1 VLQWDERVK
10 AHFWLPPDARVTID
24 TFYDRIHPDDRKPTR
39 AAIERSIAGRTGYD
53 VHYRTVDPE
62 TKGEKWIR
70 AIGGTYYDETGAPR
84 RFDGVT
90 LDVTDQR
97 RAENAAR
104 ESSDRFAIVARATND
119 AVWDWDMRTNAV
131 WWNEGVTTLFGHRPG
146 DVDPDATWWYEH
158 IHPEDRE
165 RVVTGIHAVI
175 DHGGSNW
182 SDEYRFRK
190 VDGTYATVLDRGHAI
205 HEGEKTVRL
214 VGAMQDVT
222 ERRRT
227 EKRLRESE
235 QRFRLLF
242 ESMDEGYCVVEPV
255 LDGDGRAVDY
265 RYLLVNPALEAHPVP
280 LWLEPNLAVP
290 LELELTYTNTCESL
304 RIA

>member
-1 VLQWDERVK
+1 
-10 AHFWLPPDARVTID
+10 
-24 TFYDRIHPDDRKPTR
+24 
-39 AAIERSIAGRTGYD
+39 
-53 VHYRTVDPE
+53 
-62 TKGEKWIR
+62 
-70 AIGGTYYDETGAPR
+70 
-84 RFDGVT
+84 
-90 LDVTDQR
+90 
-97 RAENAAR
+97 
-104 ESSDRFAIVARATND
+104 
-119 AVWDWDMRTNAV
+119 
-131 WWNEGVTTLFGHRPG
+131 
-146 DVDPDATWWYEH
+146 
-158 IHPEDRE
+158 
-165 RVVTGIHAVI
+165 VVTGIHAVI

-255 LDGDGRAVDY
+255 LDGDGHAVDY
-265 RYLLVNPALEAHPVP
+265 RYLLVNPALEAHTQFRCGSNPISPFHWSWNSLTPTPVNRSALLDVGGIPMP
-280 LWLEPNLAVP
+280 LATTSIRHYRTSARGSVSTGTAAAQEKRKQSQWMLAGSGAFIVLWGVRIWRKRRGTP
-290 LELELTYTNTCESL
+290 QESL
-304 RIA
+304 ATARN